1 MNDDNDAV
9 DGGINQCSEQGSR
22 GAKWWS
28 EGGSQDIPFNSI
40 AINFAQLRTQSHLI
54 TLERPQLEAGS
65 NNEINNISSSSS
77 REGAGDALAK
87 CLWL

>member
-1 MNDDNDAV
+1 MQRTRL
-9 DGGINQCSEQGSR
+9 GGVEWG
-22 GAKWWS
+22 S

-65 NNEINNISSSSS
+65 NNEINNISSSSNS
-77 REGAGDALAK
+77 RKGAGDALAK